1 MTQES
6 QAAFLN
12 MDHIKIDPQ
21 VALSLPAPIAIRRQ
35 ILPFSFQDG
44 HVYIACAD
52 PGDTVGLEAVRKFT
66 GKKAIVRLADAE
78 SLKRA
83 ISRVYSGPQT
93 DIRHGRPGPHG
104 AYVSSR
110 NRTLDIDA
118 DDAVEMAN
126 KLLHAAILRQAS
138 DIHIEPE
145 KDAVRVRFRVDGE
158 LNNFYSLPSACLPS
172 LISRLKVLSGMDIAE
187 KRAPQDGGFSHRYG
201 GGAQTGVVDIRT
213 ATLPTRH
220 GERMTL
226 RLLALGT
233 ETLTL
238 DKLGMTAADHRL
250 VEQLLQNPH
259 GLVLL
264 TGPTGSGKT
273 TTLYAIIRKLVAA
286 AALNII
292 TVEDPIEY
300 EIAGV
305 SQVEVE
311 SGDKVNFGK
320 ALRSILRHDPDVLM
334 IGEIRDAETLDVAI
348 KASLTGHLVLST
360 LHTNSAAGV
369 VTRLADMGAQRY
381 LLAAT
386 LRLCVAQR
394 LARRLCQHPGCRRKR
409 SLTTAEATA
418 MGRPDHAGEAIF
430 DPGGCVYCDGRGYSG
445 RLGLFE
451 LMPVSGELAQ
461 QITTGA
467 PEEELDR
474 ARMSR
479 GHPSLRNDAAD
490 KVLAGQIS
498 FADAMEVVDKV

>member
-1 MTQES
+1 
-6 QAAFLN
+6 
-12 MDHIKIDPQ
+12 MDQIKIDPQ

-35 ILPFSFQDG
+35 VLPFSCQDG
-44 HVYIACAD
+44 LVYIACAD
-52 PGDTVGLEAVRKFT
+52 PGDTAGLEAVQKFT
-66 GKKAIVRLADAE
+66 GKKAVIRLAESE

-93 DIRHGRPGPHG
+93 DTRHGRSGQHG
-104 AYVSSR
+104 TYISSH
-110 NRTLDIDA
+110 NRSLSLDIDT
-118 DDAVEMAN
+118 DDAVELAN

-158 LNNFYSLPSACLPS
+158 LSNFCALPTACLPS
-172 LISRLKVLSGMDIAE
+172 LVSRLKVLSGMDIAE
-187 KRAPQDGGFSHRYG
+187 RRSPQDGGFSHRYG
-201 GGAQTGVVDIRT
+201 SGAQSRAVDIRS

-226 RLLALGT
+226 RLLALGA

-238 DKLGMTAADHRL
+238 DHLGMTSANHRL
-250 VEQLLQNPH
+250 VEQLLQTPH

-311 SGDKVNFGK
+311 SGDKVNFSK

-369 VTRLADMGAQRY
+369 VTRLADMEAQRY
-381 LLAAT
+381 LQAAT

-394 LARRLCQHPGCRRKR
+394 LVRRLCQHPGCRRKR
-409 SLTTAEATA
+409 SLTAAEAVA
-418 MGRPDHAGEAIF
+418 LGRPDHAGQEIF

-451 LMPVSGELAQ
+451 LMPVSAEIAR
-461 QITTGA
+461 QIAAGV

-474 ARMSR
+474 TRISH
-479 GHPSLRNDAAD
+479 GHPSLWNDAAD

-498 FADAMEVVDKV
+498 FADAVEVVDMV